1 MVISIAYL
9 YANSKEF
16 IAEFLKSV
24 LSKIILEGFL
34 AIGYINKSYQGG
46 ELPSLTNIF
55 LGANI
60 ITLVALIIV
69 ISSDRGKAGI
79 RMTLNMFEPNLP
91 RSILKSS
98 YIISGSVIASSLFVF
113 IPNLLLSVFGE
124 ASDIAI
130 FAVCFQLAYTPLI
143 ALQPV
148 KMSYMPKVAK
158 SFREKNVN
166 KLVSVILRSAG
177 SFILFGSVP
186 SIIVLLLSN
195 KILLLY
201 GENYLDGARILVI
214 LALSNAL
221 ICAMGPVGDFMDMLG
236 KEKLRFQV

>member
-1 MVISIAYL
+1 MAV
-9 YANSKEF
+9 
-16 IAEFLKSV
+16 
-24 LSKIILEGFL
+24 
-34 AIGYINKSYQGG
+34 
-46 ELPSLTNIF
+46 
-55 LGANI
+55 
-60 ITLVALIIV
+60 IIV

-79 RMTLNMFEPNLP
+79 RMRLNMFEPNLP

-201 GENYLDGARILVI
+201 GKLLGWCKNTVI

-236 KEKLRFQV
+236 KEKLRFSSVIIQYLLFGIITYISTNLLQINLTISIAIGFSLSQLLTKTMNFIYLIRLFEKRRKF

>member
-1 MVISIAYL
+1 MYL
-9 YANSKEF
+9 
-16 IAEFLKSV
+16 
-24 LSKIILEGFL
+24 
-34 AIGYINKSYQGG
+34 
-46 ELPSLTNIF
+46 
-55 LGANI
+55 
-60 ITLVALIIV
+60 
-69 ISSDRGKAGI
+69 R
-79 RMTLNMFEPNLP
+79 
-91 RSILKSS
+91 
-98 YIISGSVIASSLFVF
+98 
-113 IPNLLLSVFGE
+113 E

-158 SFREKNVN
+158 KLSRKKRKQISFCDITKC
-166 KLVSVILRSAG
+166 G

-195 KILLLY
+195 RILLLY

-236 KEKLRFQV
+236 KEKLRFYSVIIQYLLFGIITYTSTNLLHINLTISIAIGFSLSQLLTKTMNFIYLIMFVRGKGESFAT